1 MEDIDRRAN
10 EYSHEEM
17 AKPNIGLDG
26 IRQMIAAAYADG
38 ARSNVHELNDP
49 EGVSN
54 TESKHQIYGYRL
66 GYKKAMA
73 NAWHWINAQGSYDA
87 LKDKFEEYME
97 HDKI

>member
-10 EYSHEEM
+10 EYSRRVMSET
-17 AKPNIGLDG
+17 NIVFDG

-38 ARSNVHELNDP
+38 ARSNVHEPNDP

-73 NAWHWINAQGSYDA
+73 NACVFGAKATAAWSCICA
-87 LKDKFEEYME
+87 
-97 HDKI
+97 